1 MPRRRLPCVA
11 VNQLP
16 IPYTMLFHS
25 LHPPDSCRQIGT
37 EQPTIGSLVR
47 KAADSRQ
54 AEVDSGR
61 CIITLFEADAVSSN
75 DGFVESEARFRAVP
89 VDEFADRVII
99 RSLRTPRGQ
108 TIQDCGFRLFEI
120 RHLQDSFRIAFTFV
134 LGHSS
139 SLRRQVALAIA
150 RISRRTLG

>member
-25 LHPPDSCRQIGT
+25 LNPPDSCRQVGT

-61 CIITLFEADAVSSN
+61 RIIGLFEADAVSGD
-75 DGFVESEARFRAVP
+75 DGFVESEAWFRAVP
-89 VDEFADRVII
+89 VDKFADRVIVGA
-99 RSLRTPRGQ
+99 LRTRRGQ
-108 TIQDCGFRLFEI
+108 
-120 RHLQDSFRIAFTFV
+120 
-134 LGHSS
+134 
-139 SLRRQVALAIA
+139 
-150 RISRRTLG
+150 